1 VATGRLLWGRYT
13 LCVPDAGIMLLVLAN
28 ARAGQLLK
36 MRTKRIIAFAATK
49 TVQIY
54 CMILKKKTA
63 EKVLVRARV

>member
-1 VATGRLLWGRYT
+1 
-13 LCVPDAGIMLLVLAN
+13 MLLVLAG

-54 CMILKKKTA
+54 CMILKKKNCRKSTA
-63 EKVLVRARV
+63 RACIVDFSREIKSSES

>member
-1 VATGRLLWGRYT
+1 
-13 LCVPDAGIMLLVLAN
+13 MLLVLAN

-54 CMILKKKTA
+54 CMILEKKTA
-63 EKVLVRARV
+63 EKVLARARV